1 MKIKNIVFASL
12 LLFSFSCQTP
22 GYFQTAESVPPSD
35 ELNETLLKD
44 VVVSVQN
51 NFLPAKTRL
60 YFPHNGEKLAVA
72 LEASLRRHGY
82 ALSLDSKNREK
93 NDLQFAYK
101 FSEVEP
107 GIFVLRVVIGEG
119 FQINRLYQQ
128 TKDGEYLAAGPIL
141 MRRG

>member
-1 MKIKNIVFASL
+1 MMIKNVVLSL
-12 LLFSFSCQTP
+12 FVLTVSCQTP

-35 ELNETLLKD
+35 ELNESLLKD

-60 YFPHNGEKLAVA
+60 FFPHSGEKLAVS
-72 LEASLRRHGY
+72 LEASLRKHGY
-82 ALSLDSKNREK
+82 AISLDSTHREK

-101 FSEVEP
+101 LSEVEP
-107 GIFVLRVVIGEG
+107 GIFVLRVVVGEG